1 MARKNMDDEKNTE
14 LATQM
19 KEENKHSQLFGS
31 SQLKPVGITAYLTN
45 WSTKIHFLKDTMI
58 DSTVIHD
65 W

>member
-1 MARKNMDDEKNTE
+1 
-14 LATQM
+14 M